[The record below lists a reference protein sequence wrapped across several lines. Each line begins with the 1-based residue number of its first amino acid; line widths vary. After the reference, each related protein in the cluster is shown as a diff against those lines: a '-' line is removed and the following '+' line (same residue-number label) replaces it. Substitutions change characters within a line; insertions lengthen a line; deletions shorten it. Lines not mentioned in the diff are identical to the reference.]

1 MRCVIYD
8 GHIRSYRNLVLYNSE
23 KAFILFCWTRTRK
36 LPVLRPSVISCPWG
50 KAAWG
55 QILEVLEEHRE
66 EQQRKKNLGL
76 NSLLEWVQYLD
87 CFSFFLFKSVL
98 VSMVHG
104 FARSTSLGRWIPMQI
119 LGSIPDQIN
128 QKLGVFLAD
137 LCGQVRSPWHSQI
150 YQSLRDINMSQ
161 FKSRFLLIIVKCTQS
176 NKKSNPLYQ
185 TKCATYTY
193 RVAK

>member
-66 EQQRKKNLGL
+66 EQHRKKTWGSIVSWSGSNIWTVLF
-76 NSLLEWVQYLD
+76 V
-87 CFSFFLFKSVL
+87 FLFKSVL

-128 QKLGVFLAD
+128 QKLGVFLED
-137 LCGQVRSPWHSQI
+137 LCGQVRSPWHSQVH
-150 YQSLRDINMSQ
+150 QSLRDVNMSQ
-161 FKSRFLLIIVKCTQS
+161 FQSRFLLIIVKCTQS

-193 RVAK
+193 RFAK

>member
-23 KAFILFCWTRTRK
+23 KAFILFCWTWTRK

-66 EQQRKKNLGL
+66 EQHRKKTWGSIVSWSGSNIWTV
-76 NSLLEWVQYLD
+76 LLV
-87 CFSFFLFKSVL
+87 FLFKSVL

-104 FARSTSLGRWIPMQI
+104 FARWTSLGRWIPMQI

-137 LCGQVRSPWHSQI
+137 LCGQVRSPWHSQLH
-150 YQSLRDINMSQ
+150 QSLRDINMSQ